1 MQERGRVKDY
11 AFRLS
16 KGRRGVSVGRRR
28 RQNPRSIMSMDTR
41 LSRRR
46 FLAASAAAA
55 AALPLV
61 INRALAAEPGSAPQ
75 GLPPFPVIDT
85 HIHLYD
91 PTRPQGVPWPG
102 RNNAVLYKPSLPS
115 RYRPIAEPLGIVG
128 AIEVECSSWLED
140 NQWVLDVAAKDEI
153 MVGTVGRLVPGAPD
167 FRRNLDRFHANP
179 LFRGIR
185 YGLGRQ
191 GGRELEQPEF
201 VSDLKAL
208 ADADL
213 VLDTANPSV
222 ELLAD
227 VVRVSDRVPNLRIVI
242 DHLPQMVPPTEPAAR
257 ASYDASMKAFRERP
271 QVFVKVSEVLR
282 RVQGSVPTDL
292 EFYRPRLDEIV
303 DVFGMDRV
311 LYGSDWPN
319 SDQWLPVPVGFK
331 LVYDY
336 FMAKGRPA
344 AEKYFWQNSVSC
356 YKWVRR
362 NARQPGLRGAQS

>member
-1 MQERGRVKDY
+1 
-11 AFRLS
+11 
-16 KGRRGVSVGRRR
+16 
-28 RQNPRSIMSMDTR
+28 MSTDTPF
-41 LSRRR
+41 SRRR
-46 FLAASAAAA
+46 FVATTAVAAVAFPGVVRRALGADVTAPAAA
-55 AALPLV
+55 P
-61 INRALAAEPGSAPQ
+61 
-75 GLPPFPVIDT
+75 LPPFPIIDT

-102 RNNAVLYKPSLPS
+102 RNNEVLYKPSLPS

-140 NQWVLDVAAKDEI
+140 NQWVLDVAAKDDI
-153 MVGTVGRLVPGAPD
+153 MVGTVGRLVPGTPD
-167 FRRNLDRFHANP
+167 FRKNLERFHANP

-191 GGRELEQPEF
+191 GGRELEQPDF

-222 ELLAD
+222 ALLAD
-227 VVRVSDRVPNLRIVI
+227 VVRVSDRAPNLRIVI

-257 ASYDASMKAFRERP
+257 ASYDASMKAFRDRP
-271 QVFVKVSEVLR
+271 QIFVKVSEVLR
-282 RVQGSVPTDL
+282 RVNGTIPTDV

-319 SDQWLPVPVGFK
+319 GDQWLPVPAGFK
-331 LVYDY
+331 IVYDY

-344 AEKYFWQNSVSC
+344 AEKYFWRNSVGC

-362 NARQPGLRGAQS
+362 NARQPQAR